1 MTLSPLTAIAPID
14 GRYHQATQEL
24 AAYFSE
30 YALIRYRVFVE
41 VVYFI
46 SLAGCGIPQLR
57 HFDGSVNDKLRE
69 IYINFEVADASSSEE
84 RRVRKECVRP
94 CSYGLST

>member
-41 VVYFI
+41 VEYFI

-57 HFDGSVNDKLRE
+57 HFDGSLNEKLRE
-69 IYINFEVADASSSEE
+69 IYINFDVADAQWIKDKEKRSEE
-84 RRVRKECVRP
+84 HT
-94 CSYGLST
+94 SNSSH